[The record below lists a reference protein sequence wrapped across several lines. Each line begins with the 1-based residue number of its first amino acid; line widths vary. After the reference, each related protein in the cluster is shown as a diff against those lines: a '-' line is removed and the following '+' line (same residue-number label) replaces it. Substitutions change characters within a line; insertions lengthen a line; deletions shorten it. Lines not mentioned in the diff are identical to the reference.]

1 MGMKIAASF
10 PAGGH
15 IDVPA
20 QDQKTKVSSERSIK
34 TAPEPTID
42 LDIRDTLANL
52 EKLITRFNRR
62 FQFTLDEQINRI
74 VIKVIDRETDKVI
87 KEIPPREI
95 QHLLAGLQEMVGVL
109 VDEEI

>member
-15 IDVPA
+15 PDLKA
-20 QDQKTKVSSERSIK
+20 LDQKTKVRAERPQK
-34 TAPEPTID
+34 APEPTID
-42 LDIRDTLANL
+42 LDIRETLAKL
-52 EKLITRFNRR
+52 EKLVTRFNRR
-62 FQFTLDEQINRI
+62 FQFTMDQQINRI

-95 QHLLAGLQEMVGVL
+95 QHLLAGLQEMVGML

>member
-15 IDVPA
+15 PDLRT
-20 QDQKTKVSSERSIK
+20 QDQVRAQRRPTKK
-34 TAPEPTID
+34 APEPTID
-42 LDIRDTLANL
+42 FDIRETLANL

-62 FQFTLDEQINRI
+62 FQFRVDQNINRI
-74 VIKVIDRETDKVI
+74 IVKIIDRETDKVI

-95 QHLLAGLQEMVGVL
+95 QHLLAGLQEMVGLL
-109 VDEEI
+109 VDEEM